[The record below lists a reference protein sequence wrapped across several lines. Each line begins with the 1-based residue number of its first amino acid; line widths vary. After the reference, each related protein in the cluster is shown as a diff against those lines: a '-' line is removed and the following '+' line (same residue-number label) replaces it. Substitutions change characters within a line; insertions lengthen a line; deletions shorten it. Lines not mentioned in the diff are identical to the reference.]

1 MIAAT
6 AAQAYNPG
14 FDTAFRCGGDDYV
27 LRSVWPDPG
36 GGDCHFG
43 IHRAFFDPA
52 VNKILARIL
61 GRDLTDA
68 WRKYI
73 FFAIVV
79 TGVSGGVRQWSLEKY
94 LPPAAGK
101 GSTALDLTG
110 ERWLLELFNTFI
122 DTLRSIAWVMLLF
135 FLCAMLAHVIMKAV
149 EMRKGEHPPSE

>member
-1 MIAAT
+1 MFYALFGLTLAVAIATSVFT
-6 AAQAYNPG
+6 A
-14 FDTAFRCGGDDYV
+14 R
-27 LRSVWPDPG
+27 
-36 GGDCHFG
+36 
-43 IHRAFFDPA
+43 FFDPA

-61 GRDLTDA
+61 GQDLTDA

>member
-1 MIAAT
+1 MFYALFGLTLAVAIATSVLT
-6 AAQAYNPG
+6 A
-14 FDTAFRCGGDDYV
+14 R
-27 LRSVWPDPG
+27 
-36 GGDCHFG
+36 
-43 IHRAFFDPA
+43 FFDPA

-149 EMRKGEHPPSE
+149 EMRKGEHPPGE